1 MQIKRNINWFHLI
14 LSIVVVELIG
24 SLSGLLAGNIKG
36 IYTSLK
42 LPPLSPPAAVFG
54 PVWIILYLV
63 NWRCW
68 LLSHQRHD
76 IAYPKNH
83 QSQSFWQSTASQLH
97 LEHRVLRRQ

>member
-42 LPPLSPPAAVFG
+42 LPPLSP
-54 PVWIILYLV
+54 
-63 NWRCW
+63 
-68 LLSHQRHD
+68 LSHQRHD